1 MWLGSQGVKCRLI
14 EMAPK
19 LCYSAP
25 PAKQSMQMIEEYL
38 REYKVDIHLSTK
50 LCEVTD
56 HSVIVEN
63 SEGTRVE
70 YETEKAVLAIGFFS
84 ENTLYKE
91 LLKTNKEVYNI
102 GDSRLSSNVANG
114 IFDAYELGQHLY

>member
-1 MWLGSQGVKCRLI
+1 M
-14 EMAPK
+14 
-19 LCYSAP
+19 
-25 PAKQSMQMIEEYL
+25 
-38 REYKVDIHLSTK
+38 REYQVDIHLSTK

-56 HSVIVEN
+56 HSVIVED
-63 SEGTRVE
+63 SSGQREE
-70 YETEKAVLAIGFFS
+70 YETEKTVLAIGFYS